1 MGTRCLVRRVQVKWP
16 FDNGQIGKEKLV
28 HFGINLEKV
37 DFLHSG
43 KIVICENLL
52 AGNPGVIHMI
62 VSSIGVTVVVR
73 GAIVCSMTTMTITD
87 SRTAVISAIN
97 RI

>member
-1 MGTRCLVRRVQVKWP
+1 MGTRCFGLRVQVEWP

-28 HFGINLEKV
+28 HFGINVEKV

-43 KIVICENLL
+43 KIVIKVNLL
-52 AGNPGVIHMI
+52 VGNPGVIDMI
-62 VSSIGVTVVVR
+62 VSNIRVTVVVR
-73 GAIVCSMTTMTITD
+73 GAIVCSMNTMTITD
-87 SRTAVISAIN
+87 SRTIVISAIN